1 MFYNIIFQQST
12 KISEQNLHMAK
23 NCCNFATANEKRTPL
38 TESDGDAPEAKRT
51 MTFCHRTSSV
61 FKA

>member
-1 MFYNIIFQQST
+1 MFYNIIFRQSA
-12 KISEQNLHMAK
+12 KISEQNLRAAK
-23 NCCNFATANEKRTPL
+23 KCCNFATANGKRTPL

>member
-1 MFYNIIFQQST
+1 MFYNIIFQQSS
-12 KISEQNLHMAK
+12 KITEQNLHMAK
-23 NCCNFATANEKRTPL
+23 NCCNFATANGKRTPAAKR
-38 TESDGDAPEAKRT
+38 GGGAPEAKRT

>member
-12 KISEQNLHMAK
+12 KITEQNLRAAK
-23 NCCNFATANEKRTPL
+23 KCSNFATANEKRTPL